1 MRQFTQI
8 ATKIAGF
15 FGTLRTNGVIPH
27 DLEDYRQVFG
37 EKTEGEATEWCE
49 NNHQLDAVSGGAW
62 TRFETRGHAGHALGA
77 ERLEAIRA
85 VT

>member
-1 MRQFTQI
+1 VRQFTQI

-15 FGTLRTNGVIPH
+15 FGTLRTNGAIPH

-49 NNHQLDAVSGGAW
+49 NNHRLGAVS
-62 TRFETRGHAGHALGA
+62 RSNQQHRETRNHAGHALGA
-77 ERLEAIRA
+77 ERPEAITA